1 MTNFNDLPCNIKQMI
16 FNINKEAAKD
26 MAFKRNYTE
35 FVNNFKHRAEGE
47 CWFYQRRVCSRI
59 KLIENEYGFWISPS
73 GNVHDWGRGIVNS
86 QDFDATSDDD
96 N

>member
-1 MTNFNDLPCNIKQMI
+1 MQEKEGLEQWNPRMKGEFPMRASMLNDEVFP
-16 FNINKEAAKD
+16 
-26 MAFKRNYTE
+26 AFGVE
-35 FVNNFKHRAEGE
+35 IPE
-47 CWFYQRRVCSRI
+47 
-59 KLIENEYGFWISPS
+59 LIEGEYGFWISSS